1 MVLFAIGPGGSD
13 PTLGTTGG
21 SRTQGGGLCCLFQ
34 PSVTMLVD
42 QVAYARSSG
51 HRAKEAR
58 CDFAANSAPTTAA
71 KPKGHWGTIVVGVVS
86 IDCPP
91 QAGRNFRQIL
101 CKTNGDE
108 GKSNAEL
115 FANFPVLLA

>member
-58 CDFAANSAPTTAA
+58 CDFAANN
-71 KPKGHWGTIVVGVVS
+71 KGHWGTIVGGVVS

-101 CKTNGDE
+101 CKTTGDE